1 MQKIILLLSAFIISF
16 TISSQEK
23 NKEIEIKNVI
33 DTFFEGLQKGDS
45 SIVSKTLHVNI
56 KIQTTNTSKEGEK
69 LLKDETREQLLKA
82 IASKKPTQKFFEKL
96 LSYDIKIDGNLASV
110 WTPYEFFYNDTFS
123 HCGANS
129 FQLFNNNGNWE
140 IVFLIDIYD
149 DSLKKSLT
157 NFLSFSSSEVIKQT
171 IKIFIFSISIY
182 MNRIS
187 SLEGNDIFA
196 ISRIFQEMYENELD
210 DYVEVNPPQVANIS
224 SRNEKGS
231 TSFKDFIILWNKI
244 VAHARAYGFKNG
256 PQFTPL
262 NDAQIR
268 GIKAMIDDVFKGSTS
283 KEDKYVGLKSALPHR
298 NSPGLGDAIN
308 EAVKAI
314 QSEINATADSIAAQR
329 VMYEETVRI
338 LDRFLAEKDGIEND
352 NILITQEV
360 RTRFINTNSGLT
372 DTTINGASKPVQ
384 LYEELRHL
392 KVALDDALSR
402 LQSNFVMWNSLII
415 SQAIDYTKRK
425 PEMDAEMKVIDTG
438 LASSVLKDPLYDE
451 VMKQKDELK
460 KFIIKFGDETSSG
473 LPEGTMPMQSEGLV
487 TGTPQNTNR
496 FDPRYQQVQYD
507 EQQQAIDRE
516 MHRRGTAADQIRRG
530 LIKILRNGA
539 SREELAQLDG
549 ADGDAASAGD
559 GTETPPPEEKVTKTP
574 ASSSKQK
581 GPKVTAKPGT
591 TKTTRG
597 KRDKD

>member
-1 MQKIILLLSAFIISF
+1 
-16 TISSQEK
+16 
-23 NKEIEIKNVI
+23 
-33 DTFFEGLQKGDS
+33 
-45 SIVSKTLHVNI
+45 
-56 KIQTTNTSKEGEK
+56 
-69 LLKDETREQLLKA
+69 
-82 IASKKPTQKFFEKL
+82 
-96 LSYDIKIDGNLASV
+96 
-110 WTPYEFFYNDTFS
+110 
-123 HCGANS
+123 
-129 FQLFNNNGNWE
+129 
-140 IVFLIDIYD
+140 
-149 DSLKKSLT
+149 
-157 NFLSFSSSEVIKQT
+157 
-171 IKIFIFSISIY
+171 

-283 KEDKYVGLKSALPHR
+283 KEDKYVGLKSALPNR

-308 EAVKAI
+308 EVVKAI
-314 QSEINATADSIAAQR
+314 QREINATADSIAAQR

-460 KFIIKFGDETSSG
+460 KIIIKFGDETSSG

-530 LIKILRNGA
+530 VLNYLRKGA
-539 SREELAQLDG
+539 NQDELAQLDG

-581 GPKVTAKPGT
+581 GPKVTAKEGT
-591 TKTTRG
+591 SKKRG
-597 KRDKD
+597 KREKD

>member
-1 MQKIILLLSAFIISF
+1 
-16 TISSQEK
+16 
-23 NKEIEIKNVI
+23 
-33 DTFFEGLQKGDS
+33 
-45 SIVSKTLHVNI
+45 
-56 KIQTTNTSKEGEK
+56 
-69 LLKDETREQLLKA
+69 
-82 IASKKPTQKFFEKL
+82 
-96 LSYDIKIDGNLASV
+96 
-110 WTPYEFFYNDTFS
+110 
-123 HCGANS
+123 
-129 FQLFNNNGNWE
+129 
-140 IVFLIDIYD
+140 
-149 DSLKKSLT
+149 
-157 NFLSFSSSEVIKQT
+157 
-171 IKIFIFSISIY
+171 

-283 KEDKYVGLKSALPHR
+283 KEDKYVGLKSALPNR

-530 LIKILRNGA
+530 VLNYLRKGA
-539 SREELAQLDG
+539 NQDELAQLDG

-559 GTETPPPEEKVTKTP
+559 GTETPPPVEKVTKTP

>member
-1 MQKIILLLSAFIISF
+1 
-16 TISSQEK
+16 
-23 NKEIEIKNVI
+23 
-33 DTFFEGLQKGDS
+33 
-45 SIVSKTLHVNI
+45 
-56 KIQTTNTSKEGEK
+56 
-69 LLKDETREQLLKA
+69 
-82 IASKKPTQKFFEKL
+82 
-96 LSYDIKIDGNLASV
+96 
-110 WTPYEFFYNDTFS
+110 
-123 HCGANS
+123 
-129 FQLFNNNGNWE
+129 
-140 IVFLIDIYD
+140 
-149 DSLKKSLT
+149 
-157 NFLSFSSSEVIKQT
+157 
-171 IKIFIFSISIY
+171 

-283 KEDKYVGLKSALPHR
+283 KEDKYVGLKSALPNR

-308 EAVKAI
+308 EVVKAI
-314 QSEINATADSIAAQR
+314 QREINATADSIAAQR
-329 VMYEETVRI
+329 VMYEETLRV
-338 LDRFLAEKDGIEND
+338 LDRFLAEKDGNEND

-460 KFIIKFGDETSSG
+460 KIIIKFGDETSSG

-507 EQQQAIDRE
+507 EQQQVIDRE
-516 MHRRGTAADQIRRG
+516 MHRRATAADQIRRG

-549 ADGDAASAGD
+549 DEGDIVDQMRALVQKETAGNR
-559 GTETPPPEEKVTKTP
+559 TPSPTP
-574 ASSSKQK
+574 ASEPTSIVAS
-581 GPKVTAKPGT
+581 PPVASRV
-591 TKTTRG
+591 RG

>member
-1 MQKIILLLSAFIISF
+1 
-16 TISSQEK
+16 
-23 NKEIEIKNVI
+23 
-33 DTFFEGLQKGDS
+33 
-45 SIVSKTLHVNI
+45 
-56 KIQTTNTSKEGEK
+56 
-69 LLKDETREQLLKA
+69 
-82 IASKKPTQKFFEKL
+82 
-96 LSYDIKIDGNLASV
+96 
-110 WTPYEFFYNDTFS
+110 
-123 HCGANS
+123 
-129 FQLFNNNGNWE
+129 
-140 IVFLIDIYD
+140 
-149 DSLKKSLT
+149 
-157 NFLSFSSSEVIKQT
+157 
-171 IKIFIFSISIY
+171 

-283 KEDKYVGLKSALPHR
+283 KEDKYVGLKSALPNR

-507 EQQQAIDRE
+507 EQQQAMNERAQRIDRE

-530 LIKILRNGA
+530 VLNFLRKGA
-539 SREELAQLDG
+539 NQDELAQLDG
-549 ADGDAASAGD
+549 AEVDIVDEMRALVQRENAGNR
-559 GTETPPPEEKVTKTP
+559 TPSPTP
-574 ASSSKQK
+574 ASEPTSVIAS
-581 GPKVTAKPGT
+581 PPVASRV
-591 TKTTRG
+591 RG
-597 KRDKD
+597 KKG

>member
-1 MQKIILLLSAFIISF
+1 
-16 TISSQEK
+16 
-23 NKEIEIKNVI
+23 
-33 DTFFEGLQKGDS
+33 
-45 SIVSKTLHVNI
+45 
-56 KIQTTNTSKEGEK
+56 
-69 LLKDETREQLLKA
+69 
-82 IASKKPTQKFFEKL
+82 
-96 LSYDIKIDGNLASV
+96 
-110 WTPYEFFYNDTFS
+110 
-123 HCGANS
+123 
-129 FQLFNNNGNWE
+129 
-140 IVFLIDIYD
+140 
-149 DSLKKSLT
+149 
-157 NFLSFSSSEVIKQT
+157 
-171 IKIFIFSISIY
+171 

-283 KEDKYVGLKSALPHR
+283 KEDKYVGLKSALPNR

-308 EAVKAI
+308 EVVKAI
-314 QSEINATADSIAAQR
+314 QREINATADSIAAQR
-329 VMYEETVRI
+329 VMYEETLRV
-338 LDRFLAEKDGIEND
+338 LDRFLAEKDGNEND

-460 KFIIKFGDETSSG
+460 KIIIKFGDETSSG

-507 EQQQAIDRE
+507 EQQQVIDRE
-516 MHRRGTAADQIRRG
+516 MHRRATAADQIRRG

-581 GPKVTAKPGT
+581 GPKVTAKEGT
-591 TKTTRG
+591 SKKRG
-597 KRDKD
+597 KREKD

>member
-1 MQKIILLLSAFIISF
+1 MS
-16 TISSQEK
+16 
-23 NKEIEIKNVI
+23 
-33 DTFFEGLQKGDS
+33 
-45 SIVSKTLHVNI
+45 
-56 KIQTTNTSKEGEK
+56 
-69 LLKDETREQLLKA
+69 
-82 IASKKPTQKFFEKL
+82 
-96 LSYDIKIDGNLASV
+96 
-110 WTPYEFFYNDTFS
+110 
-123 HCGANS
+123 
-129 FQLFNNNGNWE
+129 
-140 IVFLIDIYD
+140 
-149 DSLKKSLT
+149 
-157 NFLSFSSSEVIKQT
+157 
-171 IKIFIFSISIY
+171 
-182 MNRIS
+182 RIS

-283 KEDKYVGLKSALPHR
+283 KEDKYVGLKSALPNR

-308 EAVKAI
+308 EVVKAI
-314 QSEINATADSIAAQR
+314 QREINATADSIAAQR
-329 VMYEETVRI
+329 VMYEETLRV
-338 LDRFLAEKDGIEND
+338 LDRFLAEKDGNEND

-530 LIKILRNGA
+530 VLNYLRKGA
-539 SREELAQLDG
+539 NQDELAQLDG

-559 GTETPPPEEKVTKTP
+559 GTETPPPVEKVTKTP

-581 GPKVTAKPGT
+581 RPKVTAKPGT